1 MLKLV
6 HIYNNIFFFK
16 KMDVIA
22 PSPMIAPSLVYKVW
36 MVNFITTMLK
46 LQSISNRIYKNK
58 IISTIENDNKKNV
71 LQWFL

>member
-1 MLKLV
+1 MG
-6 HIYNNIFFFK
+6 
-16 KMDVIA
+16 VIA

-58 IISTIENDNKKNV
+58 IISTIENDNKKMFSNGFFKS
-71 LQWFL
+71 QKRRKKIANK